1 MAEAT
6 QQLQPEEE
14 QDMVLPVEPVIQMRG
29 GQRHLFRL
37 VDQYRMLA
45 FVARRQYGK
54 TTAFANI
61 AIKKM
66 MKTRNHTVIFGSAK
80 LNLSR
85 EIVRKEAYVME
96 RGIAATTKALAAG
109 RFLIADANTNKIPD
123 KLTHDDFA
131 ELFEAQRLEFR
142 YFHSRNIYSRTK
154 VVALRPDAVGET
166 GDLMADEVGRVGN
179 WREVYEA
186 IEPIV
191 QSNPQFR
198 LLLST
203 TPPPDDSH
211 YSFEQLAPLP
221 GTVFPV
227 NPEGNVYESI
237 HGVTVL
243 RLDYHDAYAEG
254 IPIYDLK
261 SGTPLDPAT
270 FRARQIDKEACDRN
284 YGCIFVTGG
293 TAAIS
298 YMAIAD
304 AQELGKSFGCVF
316 CEDSLPPGYERL
328 FTGGPIGIGGDPATT
343 EGEKSNPFG
352 IVVTERIAG
361 IYVARMML
369 SFKSADPQRPK
380 DILREL
386 SETLHPVGLSL
397 DATSERYW
405 CAEVKAELELLVNV
419 ELLVNSENTEY
430 LGEKL
435 KVKTFLGNLAVNALD
450 DRTAAIPPHHTVKED
465 FRLVN
470 REKGGFNNRL
480 DSVTSRHGDLF
491 DAFKLSIH
499 ALAEGNRKTEAS
511 GVPVGKAADPTESAR
526 SHRLTMTPT
535 EETPTPPTYIG

>member
-1 MAEAT
+1 MPD
-6 QQLQPEEE
+6 QLQTDDER
-14 QDMVLPVEPVIQMRG
+14 DMALPAEPVIQMRS

-37 VDQYRMLA
+37 VDDYRMLA

-61 AIKKM
+61 AVKKM
-66 MKTRNHTVIFGSAK
+66 MKIKYHTVIFGSAK

-85 EIVRKEAYVME
+85 EIVRKEANVME
-96 RGIAATTKALAAG
+96 RGIAATIKTFASG
-109 RFLIADANTNKIPD
+109 RFLIADTGTGKVPD

-142 YFHSRNIYSRTK
+142 YFHSRGSYSRTK
-154 VVALRPDAVGET
+154 VVALRPDTVGET
-166 GDLMADEVGRVGN
+166 GDLMADEIGRIGN
-179 WREVYEA
+179 WRDVYEA

-203 TPPPDDSH
+203 TPPPDDAH

-243 RLDYHDAYAEG
+243 RLDYRDAYADG
-254 IPIYDLK
+254 IPVYDLK
-261 SGTPLDPAT
+261 SGAPLDPDT

-284 YGCIFVTGG
+284 YGCVFVTGG
-293 TAAIS
+293 SAAIS
-298 YMAIAD
+298 YLAIAD
-304 AQELGKSFGCVF
+304 AQELGQQLGCVF
-316 CEDSLPPGYERL
+316 AEDDLPVGYERL
-328 FTGGPIGIGGDPATT
+328 FGDGPVGIGADPATT

-352 IVVTERIAG
+352 IVVTERIG
-361 IYVARMML
+361 GVYVARLML
-369 SFKSADPQRPK
+369 SFKSADPQKPK

-386 SETLHPVGLSL
+386 ANTLHPVCLAL

-405 CAEVKAELELLVNV
+405 CAEVKDDLGLLVNV
-419 ELLVNSENTEY
+419 ELLVSSENTEY
-430 LGEKL
+430 LGEKI
-435 KVKTFLGNLAVNALD
+435 KIKTHLGNLGVAALD
-450 DRTAAIPPHHTVKED
+450 DRAAAIPPHHAVKED
-465 FRLVN
+465 FRLVA

-480 DSVTSRHGDLF
+480 DSVTGRHGDLF
-491 DAFKLSIH
+491 DGFKLSIY
-499 ALAEGNRKTEAS
+499 ALTEGDIQTEAA
-511 GVPVGKAADPTESAR
+511 GVPVGRIADLSIP
-526 SHRLTMTPT
+526 SHPSRLTMTPD
-535 EETPTPPTYIG
+535 ETVPTADRFIG